1 MASRRA
7 DSSLS
12 PPYDLEARYSE
23 KRGKGWTG
31 YKARISETCCEPEP
45 DGTREAPNLITS
57 VATTEATVPDAAMTG
72 PVHDRMA
79 AAGLLP
85 AEHAVDA
92 GYTSAD
98 LLLDARARG
107 ITLLGPLLSGSPP
120 QARSGGYT
128 AEAFTIDWDRQQV
141 TCPQGVTSTGWSQV
155 VQQEKRQAIVVRF
168 ATAACR
174 ACPARARCTTSRTG
188 RQLFLRPREIHEAV
202 AAAQAGQS
210 TQHWKHRYNIR
221 AGVEGT
227 MRQATHITGIRRAR
241 YLGLDKTRLEHNAA
255 VAAVKPAPAGCLV
268 DRQAPRP
275 DPDHPPPAARPHRR
289 RLSRNKPT
297 GSDQR

>member
-23 KRGKGWTG
+23 KRGKGREG
-31 YKARISETCCEPEP
+31 YKVHLSETCHEPEP
-45 DGTREAPNLITS
+45 DGTRQAPNLITS
-57 VATTEATVPDAAMTG
+57 VATTEATVPDAAMTE

-98 LLLDARARG
+98 LLLDARARA
-107 ITLLGPLLSGSPP
+107 GPPPPAPPP

-202 AAAQAGQS
+202 AAAQA
-210 TQHWKHRYNIR
+210 
-221 AGVEGT
+221 
-227 MRQATHITGIRRAR
+227 
-241 YLGLDKTRLEHNAA
+241 
-255 VAAVKPAPAGCLV
+255 
-268 DRQAPRP
+268 
-275 DPDHPPPAARPHRR
+275 
-289 RLSRNKPT
+289 
-297 GSDQR
+297 